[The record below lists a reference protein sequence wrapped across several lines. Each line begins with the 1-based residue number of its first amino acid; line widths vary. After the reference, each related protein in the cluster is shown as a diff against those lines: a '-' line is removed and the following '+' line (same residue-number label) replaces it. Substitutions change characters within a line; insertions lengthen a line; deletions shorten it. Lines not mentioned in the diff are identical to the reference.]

1 MTRLVFLLNPV
12 IFRMIWIPLL
22 TAEAVAQFVFH
33 RQDVV
38 TVIAGVL
45 ASVIVIR
52 WAVGS
57 VWEICPADCVKCAE
71 SEGIER

>member
-1 MTRLVFLLNPV
+1 MRYLVLLLDIT

-33 RQDVV
+33 RQDLV
-38 TVIAGVL
+38 TVLAAVL
-45 ASVIVIR
+45 LAVIVTR

-57 VWEICPADCVKCAE
+57 VYELCPADCTKCAE